1 MKELTASKSSAL
13 TISQI
18 VRVRFPDGSSVIGGE
33 HDFYF
38 GSLAAVFDMFS
49 EQEIGVALRTL
60 YAIGLVAD
68 GVPYLSSTGV
78 EIRKV
83 SFYRKRQKSE
93 IKRLNLHY
101 G

>member
-1 MKELTASKSSAL
+1 MKNLTAFNSSAL

-60 YAIGLVAD
+60 YTIGLVAD
-68 GVPYLSSTGV
+68 GVPFISPLGV
-78 EIRKV
+78 ELKKLTL
-83 SFYRKRQKSE
+83 YRKAQKRQ
-93 IKRLNLHY
+93 
-101 G
+101 